1 MSNTSRQL
9 LDVAYSRLGFS
20 EGDLQDAVDRP
31 TDTTPANWVEKGDW
45 LTLAKKVG
53 AEKVFFVNNYPV
65 IAFAEQVSGDPSDWL
80 GYFNSS
86 WCMARPQMLFLARDG
101 ELCVFNLTVRPSR
114 KSDDRY
120 RSERLLAAVKTT
132 ADVQDKLA
140 NYRRDQV
147 ESGRLFEDERFGS
160 GDRAD
165 RALIRDLGKVR
176 SALINAGL
184 SATYAHA
191 LIGRSIFIRY
201 LEDRRVLIE
210 DYFRKVAKGDK
221 AKWPR
226 LLDENLDTFAAGSGR
241 RVFYPAVL
249 SNKAFTYALFT
260 QLSDDFN
267 GDMFPVDAE
276 EFRAVTENHLKL
288 LRKLLLA
295 NVDDNLF
302 FFAYRFEII
311 PIELISSIY
320 EKFYSTKPGQKR
332 DDGSYYTPAAL
343 VEFVLSQSSGRM
355 SWQNDLE

>member
-1 MSNTSRQL
+1 MTIPRKSQSTAVSNTSRQL
-9 LDVAYSRLGFS
+9 LDAAYSRLGFS

-31 TDTTPANWVEKGDW
+31 SDTSHTNWVEKGDW
-45 LTLAKKVG
+45 LALAKKVG

-65 IAFAEQVSGDPSDWL
+65 IVFAEQASVEPSGWL
-80 GYFNSS
+80 EYFNSI
-86 WCMARPQMLFLARDG
+86 WCMARPQMLFLAREG

-120 RSERLLAAVKTT
+120 RYERLLAAVKAT

-176 SALINAGL
+176 KSLISAGL

-201 LEDRRVLIE
+201 LEDRRVLTE
-210 DYFRKVAKGDK
+210 DYFRKVAKGNK
-221 AKWPR
+221 AKWSK
-226 LLDENLDTFAAGSGR
+226 LIDEDQETIVAGTGR
-241 RVFYPAVL
+241 RVFYPSIL
-249 SNKAFTYALFT
+249 NNKAFTYALFT

-276 EFRAVTENHLKL
+276 EFRAVTEKHLKL

-302 FFAYRFEII
+302 FFAYEI
-311 PIELISSIY
+311 
-320 EKFYSTKPGQKR
+320 R
-332 DDGSYYTPAAL
+332 DHPYRANQQHL
-343 VEFVLSQSSGRM
+343 
-355 SWQNDLE
+355 